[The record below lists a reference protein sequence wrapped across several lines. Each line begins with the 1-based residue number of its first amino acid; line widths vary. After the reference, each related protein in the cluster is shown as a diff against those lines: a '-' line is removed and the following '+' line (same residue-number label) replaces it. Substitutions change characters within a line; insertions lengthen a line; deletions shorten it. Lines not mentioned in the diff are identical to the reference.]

1 MGYESSEDENY
12 LRRTG
17 YTASAACAVTVLL
30 FVPFWIHMGKGTVFS
45 NLREDFVAYA
55 VVLLPH
61 LSLAIACA
69 LAPGVHAF
77 DLAMALSVV
86 AGLALTVITV
96 GGGILGSLTPTNDII
111 GFVSI
116 GCILLLAQVVLFIF
130 ARAGLRASL
139 RTKETS
145 QSSL

>member
-1 MGYESSEDENY
+1 MHYEANRDEAH

-30 FVPFWIHMGKGTVFS
+30 FVPFWTHMLKGTVLS

-61 LSLAIACA
+61 LALTIACA

-96 GGGILGSLTPTNDII
+96 VGGVLGNLTPTNDTT
-111 GFVSI
+111 GFVLL
-116 GCILLLAQVVLFIF
+116 GCVLLAAQVVLFIF
-130 ARAGLRASL
+130 ARTGLRASQ
-139 RTKETS
+139 RTNG
-145 QSSL
+145 